1 MSEPKYVQ
9 IIEVIKQ
16 RIKEDIYLPGE
27 MLPNQNDLATELGVS
42 RMTVKKSLDILGK
55 DGYVYSKRGAGTVVR
70 KRMAHKLNSLPI
82 GGYDGLSKELGGPVT
97 SQVIKFAIHFPS
109 LEVQQALEL
118 DKNDPVYEIRRLRI
132 VNGQPYGL
140 EHTFL
145 PLKIIPDLNSDIF
158 LGSFYQFLHH
168 DRKLEIGGAQRS
180 LSAEKAD
187 GYDQKYLK
195 SYPTDPILQVKQI
208 VYLKDGRPF
217 EISIN
222 RHPYA
227 QHHTYTYLDVKHN

>member
-97 SQVIKFAIHFPS
+97 SQVIKP
-109 LEVQQALEL
+109 
-118 DKNDPVYEIRRLRI
+118 
-132 VNGQPYGL
+132 GL
-140 EHTFL
+140 FTSVF
-145 PLKIIPDLNSDIF
+145 
-158 LGSFYQFLHH
+158 G
-168 DRKLEIGGAQRS
+168 
-180 LSAEKAD
+180 
-187 GYDQKYLK
+187 
-195 SYPTDPILQVKQI
+195 T
-208 VYLKDGRPF
+208 
-217 EISIN
+217 
-222 RHPYA
+222 
-227 QHHTYTYLDVKHN
+227 